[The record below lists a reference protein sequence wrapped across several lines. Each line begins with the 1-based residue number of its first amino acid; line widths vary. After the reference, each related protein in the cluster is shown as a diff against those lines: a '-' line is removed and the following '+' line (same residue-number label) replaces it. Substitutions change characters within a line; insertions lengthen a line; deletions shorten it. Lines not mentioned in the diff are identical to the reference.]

1 MLSSYQDTNHLE
13 IFPPNEKS
21 DVVRDDTRDQSGH
34 SLVSTKDLEK
44 AGIGI

>member
-21 DVVRDDTRDQSGH
+21 DVIRDGIRVKSGH
-34 SLVSTKDLEK
+34 TIASMQDLEK